1 VGYSCAAQPPT
12 SSPILRC
19 PAAGSLSCSHRLN
32 GAPGRST
39 VVHPVT
45 LPQPKRL
52 PYPDAT
58 HYELL
63 TLAQLFMFTLV
74 SLHTPNTLI
83 SKESRKRREER
94 VTLKASHF
102 GVRYRDKFKVLKK
115 LLGFP
120 LKKVMA
126 RALNGSCWRCS

>member
-63 TLAQLFMFTLV
+63 TL
-74 SLHTPNTLI
+74 
-83 SKESRKRREER
+83 ESRKRREER